1 MQIDRYV
8 VGMFYTNTY
17 LLTINDECILIDP
30 ASKPE
35 KLIEVLG
42 NKKLL
47 AILLTHGHF
56 DHIKAVDGLVK
67 EYNCPVYINENDEI
81 VLVDYK
87 TDYVEKGKEEELVK
101 KYKKQLE
108 LYSRALEEA
117 LGKKVSK
124 CWIYSVWLEKL
135 VEIV

>member
-1 MQIDRYV
+1 MKADEIYENGMDDNILVQGIIDLY
-8 VGMFYTNTY
+8 F
-17 LLTINDECILIDP
+17 IN
-30 ASKPE
+30 
-35 KLIEVLG
+35 V
-42 NKKLL
+42 
-47 AILLTHGHF
+47 
-56 DHIKAVDGLVK
+56 
-67 EYNCPVYINENDEI
+67 NDEI

-124 CWIYSVWLEKL
+124 CWIYSVWLENL